1 MVSQLS
7 RFLSLFLSLSL
18 YISPSLS
25 LYLSISAYLSPYI
38 PLYLSNLTNKKKT
51 DISISI
57 SLSLSIIL
65 SQYLSGYL
73 YILIFI
79 PIFVFTHKSALL
91 KLFASFRTYLSCPQ
105 THLFFFPIAFT
116 GFAIILHVCT
126 PRCTKHRY
134 RRPRQA
140 RTLRCPRAR
149 L

>member
-1 MVSQLS
+1 MSSYLA
-7 RFLSLFLSLSL
+7 FYPYFYPSLSA
-18 YISPSLS
+18 YLS
-25 LYLSISAYLSPYI
+25 LYL
-38 PLYLSNLTNKKKT
+38 PLYLSISNLTNKKKT

-79 PIFVFTHKSALL
+79 PIFIFTHKSAFFKTL
-91 KLFASFRTYLSCPQ
+91 ASFRTYLSCPQ